1 MGSDDLRDQL
11 ISYLSDMHS
20 TEENALKQLR
30 TGADGV
36 EDAELAEVLRE
47 HLAET
52 EEHERLVRERLE
64 AYGESPS
71 GLKDVAQ
78 KGGALLAGA
87 VAKAA
92 PDTTGK
98 IAIQAYATEHL
109 EIASY
114 RMLRTVADQAGD
126 QETVRMAERILGQE
140 RAAAEKLDGLLERV
154 AIVSLPQAAA

>member
-11 ISYLSDMHS
+11 ISYLTDIHS
-20 TEENALKQLR
+20 TEENALQQLR
-30 TGADGV
+30 TGADGAQ
-36 EDAELAEVLRE
+36 DAELAEVLRE

-52 EEHERLVRERLE
+52 EEHERLMRERLE

-71 GLKDVAQ
+71 ALKDVAQ

-114 RMLRTVADQAGD
+114 RMLRTVAEHAGD
-126 QETVRMAERILGQE
+126 QQTVQIAERILAQE
-140 RAAAEKLDGLLERV
+140 DAAAEKLDGLLERV